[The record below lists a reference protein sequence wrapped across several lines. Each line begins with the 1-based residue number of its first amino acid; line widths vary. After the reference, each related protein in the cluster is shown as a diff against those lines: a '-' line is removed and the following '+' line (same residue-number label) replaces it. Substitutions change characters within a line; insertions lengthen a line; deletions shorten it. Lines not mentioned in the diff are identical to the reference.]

1 MRNQQLFRSFLSFAL
16 GIFITF
22 SQSHSAQIG
31 LAALAGYGLALG
43 IVGAVIAMFKRSG
56 LNPLQELPMAVLATL
71 IGLFALLASLNEE
84 AAYPAFI
91 SLVTAWGLISGAFE
105 LYQTRRL
112 GFKTP
117 KGNEAFISAIFA
129 LLLGALFLSVEL
141 DVVSAVGF
149 FGAYL
154 TLSGVH
160 LGISAFAPDKA
171 K

>member
-1 MRNQQLFRSFLSFAL
+1 MRNQQLFRSFLSFGL
-16 GIFITF
+16 GVFITF
-22 SQSHSAQIG
+22 SQSHSAQTG
-31 LAALAGYGLALG
+31 LVALAGYGLALG
-43 IVGAVIAMFKRSG
+43 IVGAIIAMFKRSG
-56 LNPLQELPMAVLATL
+56 LGPLQELPMAVLATL
-71 IGLFALLASLNEE
+71 VGLFALLASFNDE

-91 SLVTAWGLISGAFE
+91 ALITAWGLISGAFE

-117 KGNEAFISAIFA
+117 RGNESLISAILA
-129 LLLGALFLSVEL
+129 LLLGALFLAVDL

-160 LGISAFAPDKA
+160 LGIAGFAPDKA